1 MKTASLRAVAL
12 LAAIPLALAAC
23 SSGTA
28 DSPSG
33 GGSAGAAG
41 GGSGKPVLLGSSLS
55 MTGPLGQF
63 GVALK
68 AGYEQL
74 VSDVNA
80 TGGLEVGGTKRQV
93 QLKVLDNRSD
103 PNTTTQQVRELV
115 LQDSAVAVLGACT
128 PPVVIPGALAAE
140 QQKVPFVT
148 SCNPVNAFQAG
159 NPAGWKYSWDLFF
172 SENEQ
177 VKHAMESLA
186 QTQSNKKLA
195 LFTDNEPD
203 GVAER
208 PLYKA
213 AAQGAGLT
221 VVGDY
226 TFPVGTTDYSSFI
239 NDAKAKGADLVAAQ
253 MIPPDGIALW
263 KQMKAGAFSP
273 KAAFVAKAATGAS
286 WGQALGPVAQ
296 GTLTEAWW
304 SPPVGKANSKHLEDT
319 LGKTFAGNFSDL
331 NISVL
336 GYTTAN
342 ITTDAISTAGS
353 TEADKVNAAL
363 AKTDKDYPNGR
374 IKFDDKHTA
383 VLPFLLLMQWQGG
396 KVAQVNPAVE
406 GITFEVP
413 VKGLG

>member
-1 MKTASLRAVAL
+1 MRVATLRAVAL
-12 LAAIPLALAAC
+12 LAAVPVTLAAC

-28 DSPSG
+28 DAP
-33 GGSAGAAG
+33 AG
-41 GGSGKPVLLGSSLS
+41 GGGASGASGDPVVLGSSLS

-80 TGGLEVGGTKRQV
+80 AGGLDVGGTKRQV

-103 PNTTTQQVRELV
+103 ANTTTQQVRELV
-115 LQDSAVAVLGACT
+115 LRNSAVAVLGACT

-177 VKHAMESLA
+177 AKHAMESLA
-186 QTQSNKKLA
+186 QAQSNKKLV

-213 AAQGAGLT
+213 AAEAVGLT

-263 KQMKAGAFSP
+263 KQMKASAFAP

-286 WGQALGPVAQ
+286 WGQGLGDVAE

-304 SPPVGKANSKHLEDT
+304 SPQVGKANSKHLEDT

-331 NISVL
+331 NIAVL

-342 ITTDAISTAGS
+342 ITTDAISAAGS
-353 TEADKVNAAL
+353 TDAEKVNAAL

-374 IKFDDKHTA
+374 ITFGDKHTA

-396 KVAQVNPAVE
+396 KVAQASPQVE
-406 GITFEVP
+406 GVTFQVP

>member
-1 MKTASLRAVAL
+1 MTPRFLVRAVAI
-12 LAAIPLALAAC
+12 LAVAPLSLGAC

-33 GGSAGAAG
+33 GGASG
-41 GGSGKPVLLGSSLS
+41 GGSGDPVILGSSLS
-55 MTGPLGQF
+55 MTGSLGQF

-68 AGYEQL
+68 SGYEQL
-74 VSDVNA
+74 VADVNA
-80 TGGLEVGGTKRQV
+80 AGGLDVGGTKRPV
-93 QLKVLDNRSD
+93 QLVVLDNRSD

-115 LQDSAVAVLGACT
+115 LNNSAVAVLGACT

-177 VKHAMESLA
+177 AKHAMQSLA
-186 QTQSNKKLA
+186 KTDSNKKLA

-213 AAQGAGLT
+213 AAEAAGLT

-239 NDAKAKGADLVAAQ
+239 NDAKSKGADLVAAQ
-253 MIPPDGIALW
+253 IIPPDGIALW
-263 KQMKAGAFSP
+263 KQMKATAFSP

-286 WGQALGPVAQ
+286 WGQALGPVAE

-304 SPPVGKANSKHLEDT
+304 SPQVGKANSAHLVDT

-342 ITTDAISTAGS
+342 ITTDAITAAGS

-396 KVAQVNPAVE
+396 KVVQVDPAIE
-406 GITFEVP
+406 GVTFQTP
-413 VKGLG
+413 VKGLS

>member
-1 MKTASLRAVAL
+1 MKLASLRALAVIAAVPVAL
-12 LAAIPLALAAC
+12 TAC

-33 GGSAGAAG
+33 GGASGGKGA
-41 GGSGKPVLLGSSLS
+41 PVILGTSLS

-80 TGGLEVGGTKRQV
+80 AGGLDVGGTKRQV
-93 QLKVLDNRSD
+93 QLVVLDNRSD

-115 LQDSAVAVLGACT
+115 LKNSAVTVLGACT

-159 NPAGWKYSWDLFF
+159 NPSGWKYSWDLFF

-177 VKHAMESLA
+177 AKHAMQSLA
-186 QTQSNKKLA
+186 KANSNKKLA

-213 AAQGAGLT
+213 AAEAAGLI

-226 TFPVGTTDYSSFI
+226 TFPVGTTDFSSFI

-263 KQMKAGAFSP
+263 KQMKASAFAP
-273 KAAFVAKAATGAS
+273 KAGFVAKAATGAS
-286 WGQALGPVAQ
+286 WGQGLGPVAE

-304 SPPVGKANSKHLEDT
+304 SPQVGKANSAHIQDT
-319 LGKTFAGNFSDL
+319 LGKTFANNFSDL
-331 NISVL
+331 NIAVL
-336 GYTTAN
+336 GYTAAN
-342 ITTDAISTAGS
+342 VATDAISTAGS
-353 TEADKVNAAL
+353 ADADKINAAL

-374 IKFDDKHTA
+374 IKFDDRHTA
-383 VLPFLLLMQWQGG
+383 VLPYLLLMQWQGG
-396 KVAQVNPAVE
+396 KIVQVDPPVE
-406 GITFEVP
+406 GVTFQVP
-413 VKGLG
+413 VKGLS